1 MVRVLG
7 NGEQLRLDALLP
19 AARAGSREAAEELF
33 GIARDHFDCW
43 IRRHPPAH
51 RFYARY
57 VDLDLFQEAALRA
70 WERFST
76 VEAASVGEFLAW
88 FDVILRHKEA
98 ELLRRHFGA
107 KKRDGSREVPLD
119 NEWQVDIAARRP
131 SRDARPIEQASQ
143 QDAFLAVLAILHQL
157 PAEDQRLIE
166 LRFWAGLSYPDI
178 GRQLGLTAAAARS
191 NLRRVVDRLRD
202 RAKAE

>member
-1 MVRVLG
+1 MLG
-7 NGEQLRLDALLP
+7 NGEHRRVDALLA
-19 AARAGSREAAEELF
+19 AARAGSREAVEELF

-43 IRRHPPAH
+43 IRRHPPAR

-57 VDLDLFQEAALRA
+57 ADLDLFQEAALRA

-76 VEAASVGEFLAW
+76 VNGASVGEFLAW

-98 ELLRRHFGA
+98 ELLRRHFRA
-107 KKRDGSREVPLD
+107 KKRDGAREVALE
-119 NEWQVDIAARRP
+119 NECAADVATRP
-131 SRDARPIEQASQ
+131 ASPDAGPIEQAYQ
-143 QDAFLAVLAILHQL
+143 RDAFSAVSAILRQL

-178 GRQLGLTAAAARS
+178 GRQLGLTAEAARCH
-191 NLRRVVDRLRD
+191 LRRVVGRLRD
-202 RAKAE
+202 AVDAE